1 MSDINQSESQIE
13 EEINNSNM
21 DVDWD
26 PIVEQ
31 SIHPDLDLDDDIPDL
46 EPAYDINLDIV
57 PPNQNQNPYLDRI
70 DDLNNDLDRIGLNN
84 DNLNRINDLNLNRI
98 YNQIVNTNFI
108 PDQRNDNNDNNDNNQ
123 LWGVSYNN
131 GNNQLSGVSY
141 NNGNNQLW
149 GVSYNN
155 DNNQYYVHQL
165 LPQ

>member
-57 PPNQNQNPYLDRI
+57 PPNQNQNPYLDIINDELNRI
-70 DDLNNDLDRIGLNN
+70 DDLNNDMDRIDLNN
-84 DNLNRINDLNLNRI
+84 DNLHRI
-98 YNQIVNTNFI
+98 YNQTPNRNFI
-108 PDQRNDNNDNNDNNQ
+108 NDFGSIPNQTNDNNLLWGIRYDNNE
-123 LWGVSYNN
+123 
-131 GNNQLSGVSY
+131 
-141 NNGNNQLW
+141 
-149 GVSYNN
+149 
-155 DNNQYYVHQL
+155 YYVHPL